1 MTREE
6 VLQFT
11 GLKKRF
17 CKDCNLPINLFDEP
31 YFTQRLKALDVQ
43 FDCVK
48 KFDTFC
54 ADLEKYDTE
63 QEYFEYYNTV
73 KDSVINM
80 IKDNTEY
87 MKFLNDDFADVRVV
101 TKNITLGNKNLYIE
115 GNQDKTFISIDMKK
129 ANFSALRHYSPAI
142 FKNVETWEQYIGF
155 FTPSEHI
162 RNSKYIRQVILGAC
176 NPKRQITF
184 EKYLMSK
191 LTLNVLSKIDI
202 KDKIVFFSNDE
213 IIIDITDMTSQEI
226 DNIKQ
231 IFNEFAVVPIRIEDF
246 ILKGVYKKDLV
257 FPQFN
262 ANDENIA
269 YIKEVTDG
277 TISIKKYQSLYLPMI
292 IKTIKKGNIIDYDLI
307 FDYND
312 NLCKLIETPDIYI
325 KE

>member
-54 ADLEKYDTE
+54 ADLDKYDTE

-142 FKNVETWEQYIGF
+142 FKNVDTWEQYIGF

-176 NPKRQITF
+176 NPKRQITY
-184 EKYLMSK
+184 ERYLMTM
-191 LTLNVLSKIDI
+191 LYLHI
-202 KDKIVFFSNDE
+202 KSELDGKVSFYSLGNDE
-213 IIIDITDMTSQEI
+213 IIISVAGTSVSAKEIKSTIATCPQKIGELVRFEMFDLQKVGDYGWMKVIYDEPERVEFKTINADIYH
-226 DNIKQ
+226 Q
-231 IFNEFAVVPIRIEDF
+231 IVKHYWNMPITED
-246 ILKGVYKKDLV
+246 DLV
-257 FPQFN
+257 FR
-262 ANDENIA
+262 
-269 YIKEVTDG
+269 
-277 TISIKKYQSLYLPMI
+277 
-292 IKTIKKGNIIDYDLI
+292 
-307 FDYND
+307 YNGVLARFLEGVK
-312 NLCKLIETPDIYI
+312 NPWK
-325 KE
+325 

>member
-176 NPKRQITF
+176 NPKRQITY
-184 EKYLMSK
+184 ERYLMTM
-191 LTLNVLSKIDI
+191 LYLHI
-202 KDKIVFFSNDE
+202 KNELDGKVSFYSLGNDE
-213 IIIDITDMTSQEI
+213 IIISVAGTSVSAKEIKAAIATCPQKIGELVRFEMFDLQKVGDYGWMKVIYDEPERVEFKTINADIYH
-226 DNIKQ
+226 Q
-231 IFNEFAVVPIRIEDF
+231 IVKHYWNLPITED
-246 ILKGVYKKDLV
+246 DLV
-257 FPQFN
+257 FR
-262 ANDENIA
+262 
-269 YIKEVTDG
+269 
-277 TISIKKYQSLYLPMI
+277 
-292 IKTIKKGNIIDYDLI
+292 
-307 FDYND
+307 YNGVLARFLEGVK
-312 NLCKLIETPDIYI
+312 NPWT
-325 KE
+325 

>member
-63 QEYFEYYNTV
+63 QEYFEYYNTI

-176 NPKRQITF
+176 NPKRQITY
-184 EKYLMSK
+184 ERYLMTM
-191 LTLNVLSKIDI
+191 LYLHI
-202 KDKIVFFSNDE
+202 KNELDGKVSFYSLGNDE
-213 IIIDITDMTSQEI
+213 IIISVAGTNVSAKEIKATIATCPQKIGELVRFEMFDLQKVGDYGWMKVIYDEPERVEFKTINADIYH
-226 DNIKQ
+226 Q
-231 IFNEFAVVPIRIEDF
+231 IVKHYWNMPITED
-246 ILKGVYKKDLV
+246 DLV
-257 FPQFN
+257 FR
-262 ANDENIA
+262 
-269 YIKEVTDG
+269 
-277 TISIKKYQSLYLPMI
+277 
-292 IKTIKKGNIIDYDLI
+292 
-307 FDYND
+307 YNGVLARFLEGVK
-312 NLCKLIETPDIYI
+312 NPWK
-325 KE
+325 

>member
-176 NPKRQITF
+176 NPKRQITY
-184 EKYLMSK
+184 ERYLMTM
-191 LTLNVLSKIDI
+191 LYLHI
-202 KDKIVFFSNDE
+202 KSELDGKVSFYSLGNDE
-213 IIIDITDMTSQEI
+213 IIISVAGTSVSAKEIKAAIATCPQKIGELVRFEMFDLQKVGDYGWMKVIYDEPERVEFKTINADIYH
-226 DNIKQ
+226 Q
-231 IFNEFAVVPIRIEDF
+231 IVKHYWNMPITED
-246 ILKGVYKKDLV
+246 DLV
-257 FPQFN
+257 FR
-262 ANDENIA
+262 
-269 YIKEVTDG
+269 
-277 TISIKKYQSLYLPMI
+277 
-292 IKTIKKGNIIDYDLI
+292 
-307 FDYND
+307 YNGV
-312 NLCKLIETPDIYI
+312 LA
-325 KE
+325 

>member
-73 KDSVINM
+73 KDGVINM

-101 TKNITLGNKNLYIE
+101 TKNTTLGNKNLYIE

-176 NPKRQITF
+176 NPKRQITY
-184 EKYLMSK
+184 ERYLMTMLYLHIK
-191 LTLNVLSKIDI
+191 NELDGNVSFYSLG
-202 KDKIVFFSNDE
+202 NDE
-213 IIIDITDMTSQEI
+213 IIISVAGTSVSAKEIKAAIATCPQKIGELVRFEMFDLQKVGDYGWMKVIYDEPERVEFKTINADIYH
-226 DNIKQ
+226 Q
-231 IFNEFAVVPIRIEDF
+231 IVKHYWNMPITED
-246 ILKGVYKKDLV
+246 DLV
-257 FPQFN
+257 FR
-262 ANDENIA
+262 
-269 YIKEVTDG
+269 
-277 TISIKKYQSLYLPMI
+277 
-292 IKTIKKGNIIDYDLI
+292 
-307 FDYND
+307 YNGVLARFLEGVK
-312 NLCKLIETPDIYI
+312 NPWT
-325 KE
+325 

>member
-101 TKNITLGNKNLYIE
+101 TKNVTLGNKNLYIE

-176 NPKRQITF
+176 NPKRQITY
-184 EKYLMSK
+184 ERYLMTM
-191 LTLNVLSKIDI
+191 LYLHI
-202 KDKIVFFSNDE
+202 KSELDGKVSFYSLGNDE
-213 IIIDITDMTSQEI
+213 IIISVAGTSVSAKEIKAAIATCPQKIGELVRFEMFDLQKVGDYGWMKVIYDEPERVEFKTINADIYH
-226 DNIKQ
+226 Q
-231 IFNEFAVVPIRIEDF
+231 IVKHYWNMPITED
-246 ILKGVYKKDLV
+246 DLV
-257 FPQFN
+257 FR
-262 ANDENIA
+262 
-269 YIKEVTDG
+269 
-277 TISIKKYQSLYLPMI
+277 
-292 IKTIKKGNIIDYDLI
+292 
-307 FDYND
+307 YNGVLARFLEGVK
-312 NLCKLIETPDIYI
+312 NPWT
-325 KE
+325 

>member
-31 YFTQRLKALDVQ
+31 YFTQRLKALNVQ

-176 NPKRQITF
+176 NPKRQITY
-184 EKYLMSK
+184 ERYLMTM
-191 LTLNVLSKIDI
+191 LYLHI
-202 KDKIVFFSNDE
+202 KSELDGKVSFYSLGNDE
-213 IIIDITDMTSQEI
+213 IIISVAGTSVSAKEIKTAIATCPQKIGELVRFEMFDLQKVGDYGWMKVIYDEPERVEFKTINADIYH
-226 DNIKQ
+226 Q
-231 IFNEFAVVPIRIEDF
+231 IVKHYWNMPITED
-246 ILKGVYKKDLV
+246 DLV
-257 FPQFN
+257 FR
-262 ANDENIA
+262 
-269 YIKEVTDG
+269 
-277 TISIKKYQSLYLPMI
+277 
-292 IKTIKKGNIIDYDLI
+292 
-307 FDYND
+307 YNGVLARFLEGVK
-312 NLCKLIETPDIYI
+312 NPWT
-325 KE
+325 

>member
-176 NPKRQITF
+176 NPKRQITY
-184 EKYLMSK
+184 ERYLMTM
-191 LTLNVLSKIDI
+191 LYLHI
-202 KDKIVFFSNDE
+202 KSELDGKVSFYSLGNDE
-213 IIIDITDMTSQEI
+213 IIISVAGTSVSAKEIKTAIATCPQKIGELVRFEMFDLQKVGDYGWMKVIYDEPERVEFKTINADIYH
-226 DNIKQ
+226 Q
-231 IFNEFAVVPIRIEDF
+231 IVKHYWNMPITED
-246 ILKGVYKKDLV
+246 DLV
-257 FPQFN
+257 FRYNGVLARFL
-262 ANDENIA
+262 E
-269 YIKEVTDG
+269 EV
-277 TISIKKYQSLYLPMI
+277 KNPWK
-292 IKTIKKGNIIDYDLI
+292 
-307 FDYND
+307 
-312 NLCKLIETPDIYI
+312 
-325 KE
+325 

>member
-48 KFDTFC
+48 KFYTFC

-176 NPKRQITF
+176 NPKRQITY
-184 EKYLMSK
+184 ERYLMTM
-191 LTLNVLSKIDI
+191 LYLHI
-202 KDKIVFFSNDE
+202 KNELDGKVSFYSLGNDE
-213 IIIDITDMTSQEI
+213 IIISVAGTSVSAKEIKAAIATCPQKIGELVRFEMFDLQKVGDYGWMKVIYDEPERVEFKTINADIYH
-226 DNIKQ
+226 Q
-231 IFNEFAVVPIRIEDF
+231 IVKHYWNMPITED
-246 ILKGVYKKDLV
+246 DLV
-257 FPQFN
+257 FR
-262 ANDENIA
+262 
-269 YIKEVTDG
+269 
-277 TISIKKYQSLYLPMI
+277 
-292 IKTIKKGNIIDYDLI
+292 
-307 FDYND
+307 YNGVLARFLEGVK
-312 NLCKLIETPDIYI
+312 NPWK
-325 KE
+325 

>member
-176 NPKRQITF
+176 NPKRQITY
-184 EKYLMSK
+184 ERYLMTM
-191 LTLNVLSKIDI
+191 LYLHI
-202 KDKIVFFSNDE
+202 KNELDGKVSFYSLGNDE
-213 IIIDITDMTSQEI
+213 IIISVAGTSVSAKEIKSTIATCPQKIGELVRFEMFDLQKVGDYGWMKVIYDEPERVEFKTINADIYH
-226 DNIKQ
+226 Q
-231 IFNEFAVVPIRIEDF
+231 IVKHYWNMPITED
-246 ILKGVYKKDLV
+246 DLV
-257 FPQFN
+257 FR
-262 ANDENIA
+262 
-269 YIKEVTDG
+269 
-277 TISIKKYQSLYLPMI
+277 
-292 IKTIKKGNIIDYDLI
+292 
-307 FDYND
+307 YNGVLARFLEGVK
-312 NLCKLIETPDIYI
+312 NPWK
-325 KE
+325 

>member
-162 RNSKYIRQVILGAC
+162 RNSKYICQVILGAC
-176 NPKRQITF
+176 NPKRQITY
-184 EKYLMSK
+184 ERYLMTM
-191 LTLNVLSKIDI
+191 LYLHI
-202 KDKIVFFSNDE
+202 KNELDGKVSFYSLGNDE
-213 IIIDITDMTSQEI
+213 IIISVAGTSVSAKEIKAAIATCPQKIGELVRFEMFDLQKVGDYGWMKVIYDEPERVEFKTINADIYH
-226 DNIKQ
+226 Q
-231 IFNEFAVVPIRIEDF
+231 IVKHYWNMPITED
-246 ILKGVYKKDLV
+246 DLV
-257 FPQFN
+257 FR
-262 ANDENIA
+262 
-269 YIKEVTDG
+269 
-277 TISIKKYQSLYLPMI
+277 
-292 IKTIKKGNIIDYDLI
+292 
-307 FDYND
+307 YNGVLARFLEGVK
-312 NLCKLIETPDIYI
+312 NPWT
-325 KE
+325 

>member
-176 NPKRQITF
+176 NPKRQITY
-184 EKYLMSK
+184 ERYLMTM
-191 LTLNVLSKIDI
+191 LYLHI
-202 KDKIVFFSNDE
+202 KSELDGKVSFYSLGNDE
-213 IIIDITDMTSQEI
+213 IIISVTGTSVSAKEIKATIATCPQKIGELVRFEMFDLQKVGDYGWMKVIYDEPERVEFKTINADIYH
-226 DNIKQ
+226 Q
-231 IFNEFAVVPIRIEDF
+231 IVKHYWNMPITED
-246 ILKGVYKKDLV
+246 DLV
-257 FPQFN
+257 FR
-262 ANDENIA
+262 
-269 YIKEVTDG
+269 
-277 TISIKKYQSLYLPMI
+277 
-292 IKTIKKGNIIDYDLI
+292 
-307 FDYND
+307 YNGVLARFLEGVK
-312 NLCKLIETPDIYI
+312 NPWT
-325 KE
+325 

>member
-129 ANFSALRHYSPAI
+129 ANFSALRHYSPSI

-176 NPKRQITF
+176 NPKRQITY
-184 EKYLMSK
+184 ERYLMTMLYLHIKNELDSK
-191 LTLNVLSKIDI
+191 VSFYSLG
-202 KDKIVFFSNDE
+202 NDE
-213 IIIDITDMTSQEI
+213 IIISVAGTSVSAKEIKAAIATCPQKIGELVRFEMFDLQKVGDYGWMKVIYDEPERVEFKTINADIYH
-226 DNIKQ
+226 Q
-231 IFNEFAVVPIRIEDF
+231 IVKHYWNMPITED
-246 ILKGVYKKDLV
+246 DLV
-257 FPQFN
+257 FR
-262 ANDENIA
+262 
-269 YIKEVTDG
+269 
-277 TISIKKYQSLYLPMI
+277 
-292 IKTIKKGNIIDYDLI
+292 
-307 FDYND
+307 YNGVLARFLEGVK
-312 NLCKLIETPDIYI
+312 NPWT
-325 KE
+325 

>member
-176 NPKRQITF
+176 NPKRQITY
-184 EKYLMSK
+184 ERYLMTM
-191 LTLNVLSKIDI
+191 LYLHI
-202 KDKIVFFSNDE
+202 KNELDGKVSFYSLGNDE
-213 IIIDITDMTSQEI
+213 IIISVAGTSVSAKEIKAAIATCPQKIGELVRFEMFDLQKVGDYGWMKVIYDEPERVEFKTINADIYH
-226 DNIKQ
+226 Q
-231 IFNEFAVVPIRIEDF
+231 IVKHYWNMPITED
-246 ILKGVYKKDLV
+246 DLV
-257 FPQFN
+257 FR
-262 ANDENIA
+262 
-269 YIKEVTDG
+269 
-277 TISIKKYQSLYLPMI
+277 
-292 IKTIKKGNIIDYDLI
+292 
-307 FDYND
+307 YNGVLARFLEGVK
-312 NLCKLIETPDIYI
+312 NPCK
-325 KE
+325 

>member
-176 NPKRQITF
+176 NPKRQITY
-184 EKYLMSK
+184 ERYLMTM
-191 LTLNVLSKIDI
+191 LYLHI
-202 KDKIVFFSNDE
+202 KSELDGKVSFYSLGNDE
-213 IIIDITDMTSQEI
+213 IIISVAGTSVSAKEIKSAIATCPQKIGELVRFEMFDLQKVGDYGWMKVIYDEPERVEFKTINADIYH
-226 DNIKQ
+226 Q
-231 IFNEFAVVPIRIEDF
+231 IVKHYWNMPITED
-246 ILKGVYKKDLV
+246 DLV
-257 FPQFN
+257 FR
-262 ANDENIA
+262 
-269 YIKEVTDG
+269 
-277 TISIKKYQSLYLPMI
+277 
-292 IKTIKKGNIIDYDLI
+292 
-307 FDYND
+307 YNGVLARFLEGVK
-312 NLCKLIETPDIYI
+312 NPWK
-325 KE
+325 

>member
-176 NPKRQITF
+176 NPKRQITY
-184 EKYLMSK
+184 ERYLMTM
-191 LTLNVLSKIDI
+191 LYLHI
-202 KDKIVFFSNDE
+202 KSELDGKVSFYSLGNDE
-213 IIIDITDMTSQEI
+213 IIISVAGTSVSAKEIKAAIATCPQKIGELVRFEMFDLQKVGDYGWMKVIYDEPERVEFKTINADIYH
-226 DNIKQ
+226 Q
-231 IFNEFAVVPIRIEDF
+231 IVKHYWNMPITED
-246 ILKGVYKKDLV
+246 DLV
-257 FPQFN
+257 FR
-262 ANDENIA
+262 
-269 YIKEVTDG
+269 
-277 TISIKKYQSLYLPMI
+277 
-292 IKTIKKGNIIDYDLI
+292 
-307 FDYND
+307 YNGVLARFLEGVK
-312 NLCKLIETPDIYI
+312 NPWK
-325 KE
+325 

>member
-80 IKDNTEY
+80 IKDNIEY

-176 NPKRQITF
+176 NPKRQITY
-184 EKYLMSK
+184 ERYLMTM
-191 LTLNVLSKIDI
+191 LYLHI
-202 KDKIVFFSNDE
+202 KNELDGKVSFYSLGNDE
-213 IIIDITDMTSQEI
+213 IIISVAGTSVSAKEIKAAIATCPQKIGELVRFEMFDLQKVGDYGWMKVIYDEPERVEFKTINADIYH
-226 DNIKQ
+226 Q
-231 IFNEFAVVPIRIEDF
+231 IVKHYWNMPITED
-246 ILKGVYKKDLV
+246 DLV
-257 FPQFN
+257 FR
-262 ANDENIA
+262 
-269 YIKEVTDG
+269 
-277 TISIKKYQSLYLPMI
+277 
-292 IKTIKKGNIIDYDLI
+292 
-307 FDYND
+307 YNGVLARFLEGVK
-312 NLCKLIETPDIYI
+312 NPWT
-325 KE
+325 

>member
-142 FKNVETWEQYIGF
+142 FKNVETWEQYISF

-176 NPKRQITF
+176 NPKRQITY
-184 EKYLMSK
+184 ERYLMTM
-191 LTLNVLSKIDI
+191 LYLHI
-202 KDKIVFFSNDE
+202 KNELDGKVSFYSLGNDE
-213 IIIDITDMTSQEI
+213 IIISVAGTSVSAKEIKAAIATCPQKIGELVRFEMFDLQKVGDYGWMKVIYDEPERVEFKAINADIYH
-226 DNIKQ
+226 Q
-231 IFNEFAVVPIRIEDF
+231 IVKHYWNMPITED
-246 ILKGVYKKDLV
+246 DLV
-257 FPQFN
+257 FR
-262 ANDENIA
+262 
-269 YIKEVTDG
+269 
-277 TISIKKYQSLYLPMI
+277 
-292 IKTIKKGNIIDYDLI
+292 
-307 FDYND
+307 YNGVLARFLEGVK
-312 NLCKLIETPDIYI
+312 NPWK
-325 KE
+325 

>member
-101 TKNITLGNKNLYIE
+101 TKNITLGNKNFYIE

-176 NPKRQITF
+176 NPKRQITY
-184 EKYLMSK
+184 ERYLMTM
-191 LTLNVLSKIDI
+191 LYLHI
-202 KDKIVFFSNDE
+202 KNELDGKVSFYSLGNDE
-213 IIIDITDMTSQEI
+213 IIISVAGTSVSAKEIKAAIATCPQKIGELVRFEMFDLQKVGDYGWMKVIYDEPERVEFKTINADIYH
-226 DNIKQ
+226 Q
-231 IFNEFAVVPIRIEDF
+231 IVKHYWNMPITED
-246 ILKGVYKKDLV
+246 DLV
-257 FPQFN
+257 FR
-262 ANDENIA
+262 
-269 YIKEVTDG
+269 
-277 TISIKKYQSLYLPMI
+277 
-292 IKTIKKGNIIDYDLI
+292 
-307 FDYND
+307 YNGVLARFLEGVK
-312 NLCKLIETPDIYI
+312 NPWK
-325 KE
+325 

>member
-1 MTREE
+1 MEITAKLR
-6 VLQFT
+6 
-11 GLKKRF
+11 KKF
-17 CKDCNLPINLFDEP
+17 VKDCKLPIKIYEEP
-31 YFTQRLKALDVQ
+31 YFSYQMNL
-43 FDCVK
+43 FNEHYDCL
-48 KFDTFC
+48 
-54 ADLEKYDTE
+54 AKYKCFKDSIKDFSTE
-63 QEYFEYYNTV
+63 EEYFNYYN
-73 KDSVINM
+73 K
-80 IKDNTEY
+80 IKDTVMNTIKTNPYFIEFNERNMTDWTNY
-87 MKFLNDDFADVRVV
+87 ITNISHYGFT
-101 TKNITLGNKNLYIE
+101 TKDIFKESFIGRR
-115 GNQDKTFISIDMKK
+115 FISIDMIK
-129 ANFSALRHYSPAI
+129 ANFNALKYYNPAI
-142 FKNVETWEQYIGF
+142 FDNAATYEEYISK
-155 FTPSEHI
+155 FTNNEHI
-162 RNSKYIRQVILGAC
+162 INSKYIREVIFGNC

>member
-176 NPKRQITF
+176 NPKRQITY
-184 EKYLMSK
+184 ERYLMTM
-191 LTLNVLSKIDI
+191 LYLHI
-202 KDKIVFFSNDE
+202 KSELDGKVSFYSLGNDE
-213 IIIDITDMTSQEI
+213 IIISVAGTSVSAKEIKATIATCPQKIGELVRFEMFDLQKVGDYGWMKVIYDEPERVEFKTINADIYH
-226 DNIKQ
+226 Q
-231 IFNEFAVVPIRIEDF
+231 IVKHYWNMPITED
-246 ILKGVYKKDLV
+246 DLV
-257 FPQFN
+257 FR
-262 ANDENIA
+262 
-269 YIKEVTDG
+269 
-277 TISIKKYQSLYLPMI
+277 
-292 IKTIKKGNIIDYDLI
+292 
-307 FDYND
+307 YNGVLARFLEGVK
-312 NLCKLIETPDIYI
+312 NPWT
-325 KE
+325 

>member
-176 NPKRQITF
+176 NPKRQITY
-184 EKYLMSK
+184 ERYLMTM
-191 LTLNVLSKIDI
+191 LYLDI
-202 KDKIVFFSNDE
+202 KNELDGKVSFYSLGNDE
-213 IIIDITDMTSQEI
+213 IIISVAGTSVSAKEIKAAIATCPQKIGELVRFEMFDLQKVGDYGWMKVIYDEPERVEFKTINADIYH
-226 DNIKQ
+226 Q
-231 IFNEFAVVPIRIEDF
+231 IVKHYWNMPITED
-246 ILKGVYKKDLV
+246 DLV
-257 FPQFN
+257 FR
-262 ANDENIA
+262 
-269 YIKEVTDG
+269 
-277 TISIKKYQSLYLPMI
+277 
-292 IKTIKKGNIIDYDLI
+292 
-307 FDYND
+307 YNGVLARFLEGVK
-312 NLCKLIETPDIYI
+312 NPWT
-325 KE
+325 

>member
-31 YFTQRLKALDVQ
+31 YFTQRLKTLDVQ

-54 ADLEKYDTE
+54 TDLEKYDTE

-176 NPKRQITF
+176 NPKRQITY
-184 EKYLMSK
+184 ERYLMTM
-191 LTLNVLSKIDI
+191 LYLHI
-202 KDKIVFFSNDE
+202 KNELDGKVSFYSLGNDE
-213 IIIDITDMTSQEI
+213 IIISVAGTSVSAKEIKAAIATCPQKIGELVRFEMFDLQKVGDYGWMKVIYDEPERVEFKTINADIYH
-226 DNIKQ
+226 Q
-231 IFNEFAVVPIRIEDF
+231 IVKHYWNMPITED
-246 ILKGVYKKDLV
+246 DLV
-257 FPQFN
+257 FR
-262 ANDENIA
+262 
-269 YIKEVTDG
+269 
-277 TISIKKYQSLYLPMI
+277 
-292 IKTIKKGNIIDYDLI
+292 
-307 FDYND
+307 YNGVLARFLEGVK
-312 NLCKLIETPDIYI
+312 NPWT
-325 KE
+325 

>member
-129 ANFSALRHYSPAI
+129 ANFSALRHYSPSI

-176 NPKRQITF
+176 NPKRQITY
-184 EKYLMSK
+184 ERYLITMLYLHIKNELDSK
-191 LTLNVLSKIDI
+191 VSFYSLG
-202 KDKIVFFSNDE
+202 NDE
-213 IIIDITDMTSQEI
+213 IIISVAGTSVSAKEIKAAIATCPQKIGELVRFEMFDLQKVGDYGWMKVIYDEPERVEFKTINADIYH
-226 DNIKQ
+226 Q
-231 IFNEFAVVPIRIEDF
+231 IVKHYWNMPITED
-246 ILKGVYKKDLV
+246 DLV
-257 FPQFN
+257 FR
-262 ANDENIA
+262 
-269 YIKEVTDG
+269 
-277 TISIKKYQSLYLPMI
+277 
-292 IKTIKKGNIIDYDLI
+292 
-307 FDYND
+307 YNGVLARFLEGVK
-312 NLCKLIETPDIYI
+312 NPWT
-325 KE
+325 

>member
-176 NPKRQITF
+176 NPKRQITY
-184 EKYLMSK
+184 ERYLMTM
-191 LTLNVLSKIDI
+191 LYLHI
-202 KDKIVFFSNDE
+202 KNELDGKVSFYSLGNDE
-213 IIIDITDMTSQEI
+213 IIISVAGTSVSAKEIKAAIATCPQKIGELVRFEMFDLQKVGDYGWMKVIYDEPERVEFKTINADIYH
-226 DNIKQ
+226 Q
-231 IFNEFAVVPIRIEDF
+231 IVKHYWNMPITED
-246 ILKGVYKKDLV
+246 DLV
-257 FPQFN
+257 FR
-262 ANDENIA
+262 
-269 YIKEVTDG
+269 
-277 TISIKKYQSLYLPMI
+277 
-292 IKTIKKGNIIDYDLI
+292 
-307 FDYND
+307 YNGVLARFLEGVK
-312 NLCKLIETPDIYI
+312 NPWT
-325 KE
+325 

>member
-142 FKNVETWEQYIGF
+142 FKNVETWEQYISF

-176 NPKRQITF
+176 NPKRQITY
-184 EKYLMSK
+184 ERYLMTM
-191 LTLNVLSKIDI
+191 LYLHI
-202 KDKIVFFSNDE
+202 KSELDGKVSFYSLGNDE
-213 IIIDITDMTSQEI
+213 IIISVAGTSVSAKEIKAAIATCPQKIGELVRFEMFDLQKVGDYGWMKVIYDEPERVEFKTINADIYH
-226 DNIKQ
+226 Q
-231 IFNEFAVVPIRIEDF
+231 IVKHYWNMPITED
-246 ILKGVYKKDLV
+246 DLV
-257 FPQFN
+257 FR
-262 ANDENIA
+262 
-269 YIKEVTDG
+269 
-277 TISIKKYQSLYLPMI
+277 
-292 IKTIKKGNIIDYDLI
+292 
-307 FDYND
+307 YNGVLARFLEGVK
-312 NLCKLIETPDIYI
+312 NPWK
-325 KE
+325 

>member
-155 FTPSEHI
+155 FTSSEHI

-176 NPKRQITF
+176 NPKRQITY
-184 EKYLMSK
+184 ERYLMAM
-191 LTLNVLSKIDI
+191 LYLHI
-202 KDKIVFFSNDE
+202 KNELDGKVSFYSLGNDE
-213 IIIDITDMTSQEI
+213 IIISVAGTSVSAKEIKAAIATCPQKIGELVRFEMFDLQKVGDYGWMKVIYDEPERVEFKTINADIYH
-226 DNIKQ
+226 Q
-231 IFNEFAVVPIRIEDF
+231 IVKHYWNMPITED
-246 ILKGVYKKDLV
+246 DLV
-257 FPQFN
+257 FR
-262 ANDENIA
+262 
-269 YIKEVTDG
+269 
-277 TISIKKYQSLYLPMI
+277 
-292 IKTIKKGNIIDYDLI
+292 
-307 FDYND
+307 YNGVLARFLEGVK
-312 NLCKLIETPDIYI
+312 NPWT
-325 KE
+325 

>member
-80 IKDNTEY
+80 IKDNAEY

-176 NPKRQITF
+176 NPKRQITY
-184 EKYLMSK
+184 ERYLMTM
-191 LTLNVLSKIDI
+191 LYLHI
-202 KDKIVFFSNDE
+202 KSELDGKVSFYSLGNDE
-213 IIIDITDMTSQEI
+213 IIISVAGTSVSAKEIKTAIETCPQKIGELVRFEMFDLQKVGDYGWMKVIYDEPERVEFKTINADIYH
-226 DNIKQ
+226 Q
-231 IFNEFAVVPIRIEDF
+231 IVKHYWNMPITED
-246 ILKGVYKKDLV
+246 DLV
-257 FPQFN
+257 FR
-262 ANDENIA
+262 
-269 YIKEVTDG
+269 
-277 TISIKKYQSLYLPMI
+277 
-292 IKTIKKGNIIDYDLI
+292 
-307 FDYND
+307 YNGVLARFLEGVK
-312 NLCKLIETPDIYI
+312 NPWT
-325 KE
+325 

>member
-17 CKDCNLPINLFDEP
+17 CKNCNLPINLFDEP

-176 NPKRQITF
+176 NPKRQITY
-184 EKYLMSK
+184 ERYLMTM
-191 LTLNVLSKIDI
+191 LYLHI
-202 KDKIVFFSNDE
+202 KNELDGKVSFYSLGNDE
-213 IIIDITDMTSQEI
+213 IIISVAGTSVSAKEIKAAIATYPQKIGELVRFEMFDLQKVGDYGWMKVIYDEPERVEFKTINADIYH
-226 DNIKQ
+226 Q
-231 IFNEFAVVPIRIEDF
+231 IVKHYWNMPITED
-246 ILKGVYKKDLV
+246 DLV
-257 FPQFN
+257 FR
-262 ANDENIA
+262 
-269 YIKEVTDG
+269 
-277 TISIKKYQSLYLPMI
+277 
-292 IKTIKKGNIIDYDLI
+292 
-307 FDYND
+307 YNGVLARFLEGVK
-312 NLCKLIETPDIYI
+312 NPWT
-325 KE
+325 

>member
-80 IKDNTEY
+80 IKDNIEY

-176 NPKRQITF
+176 NPKRQITY
-184 EKYLMSK
+184 ERYLMTM
-191 LTLNVLSKIDI
+191 LYLHI
-202 KDKIVFFSNDE
+202 KSELDGKVSFYSLGNDE
-213 IIIDITDMTSQEI
+213 IIISVAGTSVSAKEIKATIATCPQKIGELVRFEMFDLQKVGDYGWMKVIYDEPERVEFKTINADIYH
-226 DNIKQ
+226 Q
-231 IFNEFAVVPIRIEDF
+231 IVKHYWNMPITED
-246 ILKGVYKKDLV
+246 DLV
-257 FPQFN
+257 FR
-262 ANDENIA
+262 
-269 YIKEVTDG
+269 
-277 TISIKKYQSLYLPMI
+277 
-292 IKTIKKGNIIDYDLI
+292 
-307 FDYND
+307 YNGVLARFLEGVK
-312 NLCKLIETPDIYI
+312 NPWT
-325 KE
+325 

>member
-80 IKDNTEY
+80 IKDNIEY

-176 NPKRQITF
+176 NPKRQITY
-184 EKYLMSK
+184 ERYLMTM
-191 LTLNVLSKIDI
+191 LYLHI
-202 KDKIVFFSNDE
+202 KNELDGKVSFYSLGNDE
-213 IIIDITDMTSQEI
+213 IIISVAGTSVSAREIKDAIATCPQKIGELVRFEMFDLQKVGDYGWMKVIYDEPERVEFKTINADIYHQIVKHYWDM
-226 DNIKQ
+226 
-231 IFNEFAVVPIRIEDF
+231 PITED
-246 ILKGVYKKDLV
+246 DLV
-257 FPQFN
+257 FR
-262 ANDENIA
+262 
-269 YIKEVTDG
+269 
-277 TISIKKYQSLYLPMI
+277 
-292 IKTIKKGNIIDYDLI
+292 
-307 FDYND
+307 YNGVLARFLEGVK
-312 NLCKLIETPDIYI
+312 NPWK
-325 KE
+325 